1 MHYRVKW
8 TQELFDEL
16 QCNDG
21 FVDNYDD
28 VFSGQAYLDAIQK
41 HRIGPDDTLIM
52 FSIDGAQLFEN
63 KKSDCWIYIWI
74 ILHLAPNYQ
83 YKKKFVLPGTII
95 PGLKKPKF
103 IESFLYPGFHHLS
116 AIQQEGLQVWD
127 AAQDCV
133 FNSHLFFCIGCG
145 DGLGLTI
152 LSNFVGHSGKC
163 GCHML
168 CPFTGRRKPG
178 GS

>member
-63 KKSDCWIYIWI
+63 KKSDC
-74 ILHLAPNYQ
+74 
-83 YKKKFVLPGTII
+83 
-95 PGLKKPKF
+95 
-103 IESFLYPGFHHLS
+103 
-116 AIQQEGLQVWD
+116 
-127 AAQDCV
+127 
-133 FNSHLFFCIGCG
+133 
-145 DGLGLTI
+145 
-152 LSNFVGHSGKC
+152 
-163 GCHML
+163 
-168 CPFTGRRKPG
+168 
-178 GS
+178 